1 MMLLQIPE
9 IIRFVCGV
17 DERDARAAK
26 VCRMRPETEKEG
38 KRMKKA
44 FLIIAGVFL
53 ALCLVGVLGIAA
65 LLRTMPKDI
74 GTFNDSALR
83 RPAESLPE
91 DQNAFTLY
99 LAAAEAMQR
108 PDDEDRF
115 IRILGGED
123 WDSDFVRSILV
134 SNAECFEHV
143 RHGNRLE
150 RCLAPRLESFDA
162 LMPHLAHWRAI
173 ARLFSVKAD
182 YHQRQGQPEEAL
194 AAVSDLLQFAYL
206 LEADAVSIIHYLVGT
221 ALREM
226 ALHRVRG
233 LIWSGIPDERLLL
246 QLCEALGEHPPST
259 QGLVSAMQGEYE
271 TFANLIEAMAAGEIP
286 EDEGPPIPDWL
297 GRLGMR
303 YFIHPNRSKRD
314 MAMFI
319 EEIIDQVERPYAQTH
334 LTDFEAWSEAFEQTL
349 ENARGL
355 AKLRV
360 PNIGGTLLVLIA
372 MPSNQRSAKRRCNS
386 QVSHR
391 ATLLIAALHAFRAGN
406 GRFPQTLDEL
416 VPGILPEIPLDPY
429 DGKVMRYSHEKGI
442 VYSVG
447 ENLVDSGG
455 SREPLPGRRPMT
467 ERRRQ
472 YEAEDIVFDV
482 EGKAED
488 GDAAA
493 P

>member
-1 MMLLQIPE
+1 
-9 IIRFVCGV
+9 
-17 DERDARAAK
+17 
-26 VCRMRPETEKEG
+26 
-38 KRMKKA
+38 MKKA
-44 FLIIAGVFL
+44 FLIVAGVLL

-65 LLRTMPKDI
+65 LLRSMPKDI
-74 GTFNDSALR
+74 APFNDAALR
-83 RPAESLPE
+83 QPAVSLPE
-91 DQNAFTLY
+91 NQNAFTHY

-115 IRILGGED
+115 IRILDGEE
-123 WDSDFVRSILV
+123 WDSDFARSILD
-134 SNAECFEHV
+134 SNAECFEHI
-143 RHGNRLE
+143 RRGNRLE
-150 RCLAPRLESFDA
+150 RCLAPRIESFDT
-162 LMPHLAHWRAI
+162 LIPHLAHWRTI
-173 ARLFSVKAD
+173 TRLYSVKAD
-182 YHQRQGQPEEAL
+182 YHQREGQPEEAL
-194 AAVSDLLQFAYL
+194 AAVSDLLRFAYL
-206 LEADAVSIIHYLVGT
+206 VEADAVNLIHYLVGT
-221 ALREM
+221 AMREM
-226 ALHRVRG
+226 ALHRIRG
-233 LIWSGIPDERLLL
+233 LIWSGIPDEQLL
-246 QLCEALGEHPPST
+246 QQLSEALGEHPPST

-271 TFANLIEAMAAGEIP
+271 TFANLIESMAAGEIP
-286 EDEGPPIPDWL
+286 EEDAPPIPDWL

-314 MAMFI
+314 MAMFV
-319 EEIIDQVERPYAQTH
+319 EEIIDQVERPYAHTR
-334 LTDFEAWSEAFEQTL
+334 LTDFAAWAEAFKQTL

-360 PNIGGTLLVLIA
+360 PNIGGTILVIMT
-372 MPSNQRSAKRRCNS
+372 MPGNQRGAEWRFKS

-391 ATLLIAALHAFRAGN
+391 TTLLIAALHAFKAAN

-429 DGKVMRYSHEKGI
+429 DGKLMRYSHEQGT

-482 EGKAED
+482 EEKAED
-488 GDAAA
+488 GGEAA